1 MTLTLR
7 TFRVL
12 IGSLI
17 LVTHFGCIG
26 LVLYFTIDNYDA
38 SQILTFISAVAPI
51 TGLYAYTYWRYIVF
65 ARERLASEQNKSVS
79 AAAWITQLS
88 VIGLFCLAVMCAP
101 LYFFG
106 PKGTE
111 TDLPSVLAVIETIFG
126 IYLARSFSTL
136 FPVEV
141 LGEEVA

>member
-7 TFRVL
+7 AFRVL

-17 LVTHFGCIG
+17 LATHFGCIG
-26 LVLYFTIDNYDA
+26 LVFYFTKDKYDV
-38 SQILTFISAVAPI
+38 SQILTFVSAVAPI

-65 ARERLASEQNKSVS
+65 AREKLASEQNETVSV
-79 AAAWITQLS
+79 AASITQLA
-88 VIGLFCLAVMCAP
+88 VIGLFCLVVMCAP

-106 PKGTE
+106 PNGTE
-111 TDLPSVLAVIETIFG
+111 TDLPSVLAVVETIFG

-141 LGEEVA
+141 LGEKVA